1 MCGRSTARRSSTP
14 WGATAEAAR
23 RPRTWSSSGWASRP
37 SSDDDAPFPPTCGA
51 RPSQRRRRTS
61 GSSYARPAVGRAS
74 SRFGPDH
81 GHRDSTT
88 IGEHL
93 GPERTKFLF
102 DEVSDLVEAEVLRGA
117 TVARADRNTRDDLV
131 DQPGD
136 PDHEEFVEVTREDSA
151 ELDALEKRFVR
162 VRRQL
167 RARGHSDPATRAF
180 DSGAPRLARSD
191 AVASTP

>member
-1 MCGRSTARRSSTP
+1 MRDP
-14 WGATAEAAR
+14 
-23 RPRTWSSSGWASRP
+23 
-37 SSDDDAPFPPTCGA
+37 PF
-51 RPSQRRRRTS
+51 
-61 GSSYARPAVGRAS
+61 
-74 SRFGPDH
+74 
-81 GHRDSTT
+81 
-88 IGEHL
+88 

-167 RARGHSDPATRAF
+167 EHAAIQIQ
-180 DSGAPRLARSD
+180 PRELSIQERLGQRVRMQSRRHHEQ
-191 AVASTP
+191 